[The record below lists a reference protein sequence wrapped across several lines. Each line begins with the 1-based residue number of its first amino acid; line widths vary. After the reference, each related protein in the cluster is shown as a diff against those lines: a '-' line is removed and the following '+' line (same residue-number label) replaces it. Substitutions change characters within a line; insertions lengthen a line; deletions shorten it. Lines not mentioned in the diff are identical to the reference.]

1 MAMMQAKRCS
11 ATKVRLLN
19 VSLPVSEDS
28 EASTWKML
36 VPAESSMLWS
46 EVGPLYDG
54 TTKSQYRPSE
64 GKERQPATRHFHL
77 RTETTEESR
86 CINTVYSEP
95 LKHFHRTF
103 CLGPGPGLG
112 R

>member
-11 ATKVRLLN
+11 ATKVRHLN

-28 EASTWKML
+28 EASTWKKL

-46 EVGPLYDG
+46 EVGPLYEG
-54 TTKSQYRPSE
+54 TTKSQYREMISSGE
-64 GKERQPATRHFHL
+64 KVCARHFHL

-86 CINTVYSEP
+86 CIY
-95 LKHFHRTF
+95 
-103 CLGPGPGLG
+103 
-112 R
+112 